1 MKDKQHYANLHETY
15 NDAKMMYD
23 FMSDNI
29 CTDLSNITIM
39 SYVRDFHR
47 IYTKPKFQGDFMQ
60 QMFELN
66 TCDEQDDYHMNL
78 IKQSLQKQPVS
89 KDETWDSFK
98 ML

>member
-1 MKDKQHYANLHETY
+1 
-15 NDAKMMYD
+15 
-23 FMSDNI
+23 
-29 CTDLSNITIM
+29 
-39 SYVRDFHR
+39 
-47 IYTKPKFQGDFMQ
+47 MQ